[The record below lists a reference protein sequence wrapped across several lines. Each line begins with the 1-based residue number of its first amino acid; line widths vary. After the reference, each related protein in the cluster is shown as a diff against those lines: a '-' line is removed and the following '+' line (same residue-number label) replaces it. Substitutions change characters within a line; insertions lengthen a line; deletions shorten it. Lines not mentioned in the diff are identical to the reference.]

1 MGAVMSESQV
11 VLPKFRVRKGD
22 TVMIMTGKDKGKTGK
37 VLEVDR
43 SSRRVF
49 VEKLNIIKRHMKPSQ
64 QHRQG
69 GIIEKEGPIQIS
81 NVMIVCHNCG
91 KTSRVGM
98 RRIDDGQKLRYCKKC
113 GEVIDRG

>member
-1 MGAVMSESQV
+1 MGAVMNESQI

-43 SSRRVF
+43 SNRRVF

-69 GIIEKEGPIQIS
+69 GIIEKEGPIQLS
-81 NVMIVCHNCG
+81 NVMIVCHACG
-91 KTSRVGM
+91 KTARVGM
-98 RRIDDGQKLRYCKKC
+98 RRVDDGQKFRYCKKC